1 MMLVRT
7 HAISSLTKSVDRME
21 TLISIFVFSK
31 KQDVFLIHHF
41 KKSVTV
47 RAALILKAVQLTSPW
62 KRPIINIK
70 MTVFSGIINVDI

>member
-1 MMLVRT
+1 MM
-7 HAISSLTKSVDRME
+7 SNLTKSVDQMV

-41 KKSVTV
+41 EKSVTV
-47 RAALILKAVQLTSPW
+47 RAALILIAVRRTSPW